1 MNIFLGLGKRLI
13 IWFVLVAPA
22 VCLMYLGSL
31 MEVHQFYYMFVASI
45 VGGINV
51 IAFMVI
57 SERNAEINVL
67 KNKLRGKNERINNK
81 NKFYR

>member
-13 IWFVLVAPA
+13 IWWVLLAPA

-51 IAFMVI
+51 VAFMVI
-57 SERNAEINVL
+57 SERNAEINI
-67 KNKLRGKNERINNK
+67 LRNRLRKEREK
-81 NKFYR
+81 

>member
-51 IAFMVI
+51 VAFMVI
-57 SERNAEINVL
+57 SERNAEINI
-67 KNKLRGKNERINNK
+67 LRNRLRKEREK
-81 NKFYR
+81 